1 MNRTTA
7 SCSERFRLV
16 LPQAIEGM
24 LSKESGYRAAAAR
37 SGAISMRHLHIVPRS
52 LAVAAVI
59 VLTTTLGA
67 NAQPE
72 RPTSTVAAFSSQGD
86 VSAVRKKKAR
96 RNPPVVDSRSPYY
109 RRRGVAPSFGYIGP
123 PGYAGEY
130 AWRKSIGQC
139 VEDLGYGR
147 WAACG
152 HR

>member
-1 MNRTTA
+1 MKIT
-7 SCSERFRLV
+7 C
-16 LPQAIEGM
+16 I
-24 LSKESGYRAAAAR
+24 AAA
-37 SGAISMRHLHIVPRS
+37 SAIVMTTM
-52 LAVAAVI
+52 LA
-59 VLTTTLGA
+59 A

-72 RPTSTVAAFSSQGD
+72 RPAQTVATSASHTE
-86 VSAVRKKKAR
+86 VSGVRKKVR
-96 RNPPVVDSRSPYY
+96 RKPYVVDSRSPYY
-109 RRRGVAPSFGYIGP
+109 RRPGVAPSFGYIGP